1 MKLQE
6 ALREIEVLKGGLDRR
21 DIYSHKKFV
30 YPMLQYIIDDFQKSK
45 IRLGDGTIGAMVV
58 CDSSPQARMMFKIF
72 NEEMDS
78 SHGGK
83 RLNSALILHDEG
95 NKTER
100 KKKVEDFKDGEI
112 DILFVYN
119 MLLTGFDAKRL
130 KKLYM
135 GRVIRKHNL
144 LQALTRVNR
153 PYKEFR
159 YGYVVDF
166 ADIRKEFDKTN
177 KAYFEELQNELGDEF
192 DKYSNLF
199 KTHEEIDSEIEE
211 IKDQLFEYDTANS
224 EVFSQQISQLEDRRK
239 VLEIKKALENA
250 RNLYNVIRLQGD
262 YELLEKLDFRK
273 LNELLNEVSRHLE
286 LINLKENIENDIDNT
301 SLLNEALEDVVFAFN
316 KISED
321 ELIIADQLK
330 DILRKTRRSLNDNF
344 DKDDPVFISLYDELK
359 RLFKK
364 KNLDEI
370 TQDEMKENIIELE
383 KIYNKVTELNRK
395 NNLLRDKYKGDVKYA
410 RVHKRIRERGN
421 VTNRERELHEILMNI
436 KEQTD
441 QKVLIN
447 TNMLNNDG
455 YFGGLMTQ
463 TVVNNFE
470 QGEID
475 LDSESAVYI
484 TDTVSKQYLNEFRG
498 YQ

>member
-1 MKLQE
+1 
-6 ALREIEVLKGGLDRR
+6 
-21 DIYSHKKFV
+21 
-30 YPMLQYIIDDFQKSK
+30 
-45 IRLGDGTIGAMVV
+45 
-58 CDSSPQARMMFKIF
+58 
-72 NEEMDS
+72 
-78 SHGGK
+78 
-83 RLNSALILHDEG
+83 
-95 NKTER
+95 
-100 KKKVEDFKDGEI
+100 
-112 DILFVYN
+112 
-119 MLLTGFDAKRL
+119 
-130 KKLYM
+130 
-135 GRVIRKHNL
+135 
-144 LQALTRVNR
+144 
-153 PYKEFR
+153 
-159 YGYVVDF
+159 
-166 ADIRKEFDKTN
+166 
-177 KAYFEELQNELGDEF
+177 
-192 DKYSNLF
+192 
-199 KTHEEIDSEIEE
+199 
-211 IKDQLFEYDTANS
+211 
-224 EVFSQQISQLEDRRK
+224 
-239 VLEIKKALENA
+239 
-250 RNLYNVIRLQGD
+250 
-262 YELLEKLDFRK
+262 
-273 LNELLNEVSRHLE
+273 